1 MPKTNFF
8 KGVSQKTGKMRREI
22 ESNWRSMKLNYEDYA
37 IDKARLEVL
46 ANLFEQ
52 FLESLEQDVSRYA
65 DDPLS
70 TLDAVHIGGTE
81 EQSICDL
88 WYQKRFLLI
97 TGSIFQVIFA
107 SI

>member
-1 MPKTNFF
+1 
-8 KGVSQKTGKMRREI
+8 
-22 ESNWRSMKLNYEDYA
+22 MKLNYEDYA

-46 ANLFEQ
+46 SNLCQQ
-52 FLESLEQDVSRYA
+52 FLESLERDVSRYE

-107 SI
+107 FI